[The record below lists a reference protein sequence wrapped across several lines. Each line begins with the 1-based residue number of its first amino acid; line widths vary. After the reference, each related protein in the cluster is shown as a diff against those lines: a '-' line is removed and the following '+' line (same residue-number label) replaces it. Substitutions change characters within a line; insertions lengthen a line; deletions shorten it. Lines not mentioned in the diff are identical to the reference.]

1 MRVRVFDA
9 IFRWAVIPVSCVVAC
24 GVSCV
29 AVGTAASR
37 TASAAAQ
44 QTQQPIQNQPLGP
57 HPIVPGGP
65 PGSGNDDDPMAR
77 HMQEQ
82 LARSRNNQRQQ
93 QMVADAAKLLD
104 LATQLKAEVDKSN
117 KDTLSLSVV
126 KKADEIEK
134 LAKSVKDKMRDGQ

>member
-1 MRVRVFDA
+1 
-9 IFRWAVIPVSCVVAC
+9 
-24 GVSCV
+24 
-29 AVGTAASR
+29 
-37 TASAAAQ
+37 
-44 QTQQPIQNQPLGP
+44 
-57 HPIVPGGP
+57 
-65 PGSGNDDDPMAR
+65 MAR